1 MPKLYSRIGSLVSTN
16 IFIYVV
22 PFFMLESPLPSFG
35 FDPKS
40 DIPLYRQIYNAVR
53 QNIMNGALPFNS
65 KLPATRA
72 FSVTYGVSR
81 NTVLA
86 AFDDLIA
93 EGFLEA
99 RVGAG
104 TFVKHKTQVNARVT
118 KQQLS
123 NRGLAISSTTF
134 TIPRETQITAF
145 RHGIGDL
152 KLFPWDVWT
161 RLYKR
166 AAHQNQNFGY
176 PDPAGFLPLRQAIA
190 SHIAATRAVHCS
202 SDQIIITSGSQQAI
216 VLAAQLL
223 LEPNDLVWHE
233 NPGYLGARGAL
244 LAVGAQVVPVPV
256 DEFGLDVL
264 AGKHLAPKAR
274 LAYVTPSHQYPTGV
288 TMSHERRL
296 QLLKWANTAN
306 AWILEDDYDSE
317 YRYDHRPLESLQS
330 LDQHGRVIYIGTFS
344 KVLFPALRLGY
355 MVVPANLVAAFT
367 TARALQDRGS
377 SLLEQYALADFMAEL
392 HFARHVRRTQKLYL
406 ERQIILRDQLG
417 LWLPDLELQGFEA
430 GIHLCAWLPKGLN
443 DLNISRSAAQHGLE
457 AMPISAYSQTPLAR
471 GGLFLGYAAVPSS
484 SLRDG
489 VRTLAQIVLSKV

>member
-1 MPKLYSRIGSLVSTN
+1 
-16 IFIYVV
+16 
-22 PFFMLESPLPSFG
+22 MLE
-35 FDPKS
+35 
-40 DIPLYRQIYNAVR
+40 IPLLGFSINPNSGIPLHRQIYDLLR
-53 QNIMNGALPFNS
+53 QNIINGTLPFKT

-72 FSVTYGVSR
+72 FSLKYGVSR

-104 TFVKHKTQVNARVT
+104 TFVRHQTPVNSRISS
-118 KQQLS
+118 QQLS
-123 NRGLAISSTTF
+123 NRGLTISGAQF
-134 TIPRETQITAF
+134 TIPRETRIAAF

-152 KLFPWDVWT
+152 SLFPWDVWT

-166 AAHQNQNFGY
+166 AANQNQNFGY
-176 PDPAGFLPLRQAIA
+176 PDPAGFLPLRRAIA
-190 SHIAATRAVHCS
+190 NHIAATRAVRCS

-216 VLAAQLL
+216 GLAAQLL

-244 LAVGAQVVPVPV
+244 LAAETQVIPIPV
-256 DEFGLDVL
+256 DAHGLDVL
-264 AGKHLAPKAR
+264 AGQQLAPKAR

-288 TMSHERRL
+288 TMTHERRL
-296 QLLKWANTAN
+296 QLLQWANLAN

-355 MVVPANLVAAFT
+355 MVVPVNLVAAFT

-377 SLLEQYALADFMAEL
+377 SLLEQHALADFIGEH

-406 ERQIILRDQLG
+406 ERQLVLRESLDAH
-417 LWLPDLELQGFEA
+417 LPNLELQGFEA
-430 GIHLCAWLPKGLN
+430 GMHLSAWLPKGLD
-443 DLNISRSAAQHGLE
+443 DLAISKSAEQQGLE
-457 AMPISAYSQTPLAR
+457 VMPISAYSQTPLTQ
-471 GGLFLGYAAVPSS
+471 GGLFLGYAAISPKEI
-484 SLRDG
+484 RDG
-489 VRTLAQIVLSKV
+489 VKTLSQIVFSSHSRSK

>member
-1 MPKLYSRIGSLVSTN
+1 
-16 IFIYVV
+16 
-22 PFFMLESPLPSFG
+22 MLESPLPSFSI
-35 FDPKS
+35 DANS
-40 DIPLYRQIYNAVR
+40 ELPLHRQIYNAVR
-53 QNIMNGALPFNS
+53 QNIMNGILPFNA

-72 FSVTYGVSR
+72 FSINYRVSR

-104 TFVKHKTQVNARVT
+104 TFVKHQVQVNPRVT

-123 NRGLAISSTTF
+123 NRGLTISSTAF
-134 TIPRETQITAF
+134 TIPRESRIAAF

-152 KLFPWDVWT
+152 SLFPWDVWT

-166 AAHQNQNFGY
+166 AAHQHQNFGY
-176 PDPAGFLPLRQAIA
+176 PDPAGFLALRHAIA
-190 SHIAATRAVHCS
+190 SYIAATRAVRCTP
-202 SDQIIITSGSQQAI
+202 DQVIITSGSQQAI
-216 VLAAQLL
+216 MLAAQLL

-244 LAVGAQVVPVPV
+244 LTAGAQVAPIPV
-256 DEFGLDVL
+256 DAQGLDVQ
-264 AGKHLAPKAR
+264 AGQQLAPKAR

-288 TMSHERRL
+288 TMRHERRVELL
-296 QLLKWANTAN
+296 QWANAAN
-306 AWILEDDYDSE
+306 TWILEDDYDSE

-355 MVVPANLVAAFT
+355 MVVPANLAAAFT

-377 SLLEQYALADFMAEL
+377 SLLEQQTLASFISEH

-406 ERQIILRDQLG
+406 ERQLVLREQLG
-417 LWLPDLELQGFEA
+417 LLLPDLELQGFEA
-430 GIHLCAWLPKGLN
+430 GIHLCAWLPENLN
-443 DLNISRSAAQHGLE
+443 DFEISSSAAQHGLE
-457 AMPISAYSQTPLAR
+457 VMPISAYSQTPLAR
-471 GGLFLGYAAVPSS
+471 GGLFLGYAAVSS
-484 SLRDG
+484 QELEAG
-489 VRTLAQIVLSKV
+489 VKILSEIVLSSVSKV

>member
-1 MPKLYSRIGSLVSTN
+1 
-16 IFIYVV
+16 
-22 PFFMLESPLPSFG
+22 MLETFVPSFSLNQN
-35 FDPKS
+35 S
-40 DIPLYRQIYNAVR
+40 DIPLQRQIYNSLR
-53 QNIMNGALPFNS
+53 QNIINGTLPFKT

-72 FSVTYGVSR
+72 FSLKYGISR

-99 RVGAG
+99 RVGSG
-104 TFVKHKTQVNARVT
+104 TFVKHQTPVNALISSQR
-118 KQQLS
+118 LS
-123 NRGLAISSTTF
+123 NRGLAISNTQF
-134 TIPRETQITAF
+134 TIPRETRIAAF

-152 KLFPWDVWT
+152 SLFPWDVWT

-190 SHIAATRAVHCS
+190 SHIAATRAVRCTP
-202 SDQIIITSGSQQAI
+202 DQVIITSGSQQAI

-244 LAVGAQVVPVPV
+244 LAAGAQVIPIPV
-256 DEFGLDVL
+256 DEFGLDVV
-264 AGKHLAPKAR
+264 AGQDLAPKAR

-288 TMSHERRL
+288 TMSHERRI
-296 QLLKWANTAN
+296 QLLQWANTAN
-306 AWILEDDYDSE
+306 TWILEDDYDSE

-355 MVVPANLVAAFT
+355 MVVPGNLVAAFT

-377 SLLEQYALADFMAEL
+377 SLLEQHALADFIAEH

-406 ERQIILRDQLG
+406 ERQLVLREQLG
-417 LWLPDLELQGFEA
+417 LLLPDLELRGFEA
-430 GIHLCAWLPKGLN
+430 GMHLSAWLPKDFN
-443 DLNISRSAAQHGLE
+443 DLVISRSASQHGLE
-457 AMPISAYSQTPLAR
+457 VMPISAYSQTPLAQ
-471 GGLFLGYAAVPSS
+471 GGLFLGYAAVPPS
-484 SLRDG
+484 SLRAG
-489 VRTLAQIVLSKV
+489 VRTLARIVLSEV